1 VHKASQTAQCIST
14 LTGVFKMNI
23 KHLAALA
30 TTIIATSA
38 FAGSPPEKKCSA
50 GTCSKKEM
58 SSEKKDAACSKK
70 EAADEKKEA
79 SCSKKE
85 ASCSKK

>member
-1 VHKASQTAQCIST
+1 
-14 LTGVFKMNI
+14 MNI
-23 KHLAALA
+23 KQLAALA

-38 FAGSPPEKKCSA
+38 FAGTPPEKKCSA
-50 GTCSKKEM
+50 GTCSKKEV
-58 SSEKKDAACSKK
+58 SAEKKDASCSKK
-70 EAADEKKEA
+70 DASEQKES

>member
-1 VHKASQTAQCIST
+1 
-14 LTGVFKMNI
+14 MNI

-30 TTIIATSA
+30 TAIIATST
-38 FAGSPPEKKCSA
+38 FAGSPAEKKCSA
-50 GTCSKKEM
+50 GTCSKKEVP
-58 SSEKKDAACSKK
+58 SEKKDASCSKK
-70 EAADEKKEA
+70 EATTEQNDVSPSKKEA

>member
-1 VHKASQTAQCIST
+1 
-14 LTGVFKMNI
+14 MNI
-23 KHLAALA
+23 RQLAALA

-50 GTCSKKEM
+50 GTCSKKEV
-58 SSEKKDAACSKK
+58 SADKKDASCSKHEGERK
-70 EAADEKKEA
+70 ES

-85 ASCSKK
+85 TSCSKK

>member
-1 VHKASQTAQCIST
+1 MHLNPDRS
-14 LTGVFKMNI
+14 FKMNI
-23 KHLAALA
+23 KQLAALA

-50 GTCSKKEM
+50 GTCSKKE
-58 SSEKKDAACSKK
+58 SAAEKKDAACSKK
-70 EAADEKKEA
+70 DAAGEQKEA

-85 ASCSKK
+85 SSCSKKEATCSKK

>member
-1 VHKASQTAQCIST
+1 
-14 LTGVFKMNI
+14 MNI
-23 KHLAALA
+23 KQLAALA

-38 FAGSPPEKKCSA
+38 FAGTPPEKKCSA
-50 GTCSKKEM
+50 GTCSKKEV
-58 SSEKKDAACSKK
+58 SAEKKDASCSKK
-70 EAADEKKEA
+70 DTSEQKES

>member
-1 VHKASQTAQCIST
+1 
-14 LTGVFKMNI
+14 MNI
-23 KHLAALA
+23 KQLAALA

-58 SSEKKDAACSKK
+58 SSDKKAESSCSKK
-70 EAADEKKEA
+70 DGSEHKDKES

-85 ASCSKK
+85 ATCSKK

>member
-79 SCSKKE
+79 SCSKK
-85 ASCSKK
+85 

>member
-1 VHKASQTAQCIST
+1 
-14 LTGVFKMNI
+14 MNI
-23 KHLAALA
+23 KQLAALA

-38 FAGSPPEKKCSA
+38 FAGTPAEKKCSA
-50 GTCSKKEM
+50 GTCSKKEV
-58 SSEKKDAACSKK
+58 SSEKKDASCSKK
-70 EAADEKKEA
+70 EAGEQKES

>member
-1 VHKASQTAQCIST
+1 
-14 LTGVFKMNI
+14 MNI
-23 KHLAALA
+23 KQLAALA

-50 GTCSKKEM
+50 GTCSKKEV
-58 SSEKKDAACSKK
+58 SAEKKDASCSKK
-70 EAADEKKEA
+70 DAASENKEA

-85 ASCSKK
+85 TSCSKKETSCSKK

>member
-1 VHKASQTAQCIST
+1 
-14 LTGVFKMNI
+14 MNI
-23 KHLAALA
+23 KQLAALA

-58 SSEKKDAACSKK
+58 SSDKA
-70 EAADEKKEA
+70 EA

-85 ASCSKK
+85 GEHKDKESSCSKKEATCSKK